1 MKKQISYEA
10 AFNFGFSSFINNI
23 FTFFMLW
30 VSSLAIIAVAL
41 LLGLLFWIPFAFSL
55 GLSNA
60 LPPTFSMFINPLG
73 FLCSSAVLSF
83 AVLLFYGFY
92 HYQLVRFSLAI
103 YEGNPLPW
111 REFFVFP
118 KSFFSFCIARLI
130 RWLLICIGCILLFF
144 PALYWACK
152 YYFAGYSLVDETS
165 STIADDR
172 ASIRNLTKGVR
183 WQLLGLLIIIYLL
196 SMLISLT
203 LMFAMPIVYL
213 ASTHAYKQ
221 LKEQDTSIEVT
232 SSNN

>member
-10 AFNFGFSSFINNI
+10 AFNFGFSSFINHI

-41 LLGLLFWIPFAFSL
+41 LLGLLCWIPYAFFL

-60 LPPTFSMFINPLG
+60 LPLTISLFTTPFG
-73 FLCSSAVLSF
+73 FLCSSGVLSF

-118 KSFFSFCIARLI
+118 RSFFSFCIARLI
-130 RWLLICIGCILLFF
+130 RWLLICLGCILVV

-152 YYFAGYSLVDETS
+152 YYFAGYSLIDETS

-183 WQLLGLLIIIYLL
+183 WQLLGFLIIIYLL

-221 LKEQDTSIEVT
+221 LKEQETSIEVT
-232 SSNN
+232 SSQN